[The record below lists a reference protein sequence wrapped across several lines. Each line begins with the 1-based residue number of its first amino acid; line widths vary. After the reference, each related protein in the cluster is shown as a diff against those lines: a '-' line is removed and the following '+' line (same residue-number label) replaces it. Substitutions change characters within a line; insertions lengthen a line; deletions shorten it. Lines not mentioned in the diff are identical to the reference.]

1 MPHLKKL
8 IREEVSKL
16 CKKDIGTDYTMDMTN
31 EMHTLYC
38 WALNNASIK
47 QLKKWK
53 KDFESYPQ

>member
-1 MPHLKKL
+1 MKDELRK
-8 IREEVSKL
+8 EVSKL
-16 CKKDIGTDYTMDMTN
+16 CAKNIGTEYTMDMTN

-53 KDFESYPQ
+53 KQFLKEK

>member
-1 MPHLKKL
+1 MKDELRK
-8 IREEVSKL
+8 EVSKL
-16 CKKDIGTDYTMDMTN
+16 CAKNIGTEFTMDMTD

-53 KDFESYPQ
+53 KEFLNKEKK